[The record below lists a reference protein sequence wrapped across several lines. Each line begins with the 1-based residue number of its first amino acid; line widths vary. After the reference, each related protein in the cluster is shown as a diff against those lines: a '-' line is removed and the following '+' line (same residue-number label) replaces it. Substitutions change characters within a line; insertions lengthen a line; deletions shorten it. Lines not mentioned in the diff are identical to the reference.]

1 MDLATIAPALSA
13 LVARA
18 TGITAALVQWENEPR
33 RQHTGS
39 LALLS
44 WVSETSI
51 GHDETAWTYTDVGD
65 GDPLTEMTPTTR
77 QRVRAVLQ
85 VSVEVHD
92 QRPGVNASAIA
103 QRVPARLRAP
113 SFVAEIA
120 AMGLGLADIGDVRR
134 EDYDVD
140 GRFVSRALVE
150 ITLNAHTTFV
160 DEAGRN
166 ASIAQVEVDATVLS
180 AGGST
185 LPATLAGDTIDG
197 PE

>member
-1 MDLATIAPALSA
+1 VDLATVEPALST

-18 TGITAALVQWENEPR
+18 TGITAALVQWENAPR
-33 RQHTGS
+33 VQHTGS

-51 GHDETAWTYTDVGD
+51 GHDETRWAYTDVGN
-65 GDPLTEMTPTTR
+65 GNPLTEMTPTVR

-92 QRPGVNASAIA
+92 QRPGQSASAIA
-103 QRVPARLRAP
+103 QRIPARLRAP

-120 AMGLGLADIGDVRR
+120 AMGLGLAAVGDVRR
-134 EDYDVD
+134 ADYDVD
-140 GRFVSRALVE
+140 DRFVSRALVE
-150 ITLNAHTTFV
+150 LTLNAHTTFV
-160 DEAGRN
+160 DTDGRN
-166 ASIAQVEVDATVLS
+166 ASIAQVEIDATVLS
-180 AGGST
+180 AGGTT

-197 PE
+197 PT

>member
-1 MDLATIAPALSA
+1 MDLSVVAPALSA

-33 RQHTGS
+33 RQHNGS

-44 WVSETSI
+44 WVSTPSI
-51 GHDETAWTYTDVGD
+51 GHDETAWAYTDVGE

-150 ITLNAHTTFV
+150 LTFNAHTTFV

-166 ASIAQVEVDATVLS
+166 ASIAQVEIDATVLS
-180 AGGST
+180 AGGAE
-185 LPATLAGDTIDG
+185 LPATLAGDIIDG

>member
-1 MDLATIAPALSA
+1 VDLATVEPALSA

-18 TGITAALVQWENEPR
+18 TGITAACVQWENAPR
-33 RQHTGS
+33 VQHNGS

-51 GHDETAWTYTDVGD
+51 GHDETQWSYTDVGE
-65 GDPLTEMTPTTR
+65 GDPLTEMTPTAR

-103 QRVPARLRAP
+103 QRIPARLRAP

-120 AMGLGLADIGDVRR
+120 ALGLGLANVGDVRR
-134 EDYDVD
+134 ADYEVD
-140 GRFVSRALVE
+140 DRFVSRTLVE
-150 ITLNAHTTFV
+150 LTFNAHTTFV

-166 ASIAQVEVDATVLS
+166 AAIATVEIDATVLS
-180 AGGST
+180 AGGAE
-185 LPATLAGDTIDG
+185 LPATLAGDT
-197 PE
+197 

>member
-1 MDLATIAPALSA
+1 MDLAVVAPALSA

-33 RQHTGS
+33 RQHNGS

-44 WVSETSI
+44 WVSTPSI
-51 GHDETAWTYTDVGD
+51 GHDETAWAYTDVGE

-150 ITLNAHTTFV
+150 LTFNAHTTFV

-166 ASIAQVEVDATVLS
+166 ASIAQVEIDATVLS
-180 AGGST
+180 AGGAE
-185 LPATLAGDTIDG
+185 LPATLAGDIIDG